1 MTFYNCRTHK
11 EQPRRKVLLVDD
23 DLGSAKVISWV
34 LGQNSYLV
42 RHIRESTKAL
52 KEFTK
57 SSRDFQAI
65 IVNARM
71 PGMTG
76 FEFARR
82 AKRHRSE
89 VRIVLLTDFHI
100 NTSEFRKVFPS
111 TQIDDIVVKPAAAR
125 NLMQAVTGTSIPAAE
140 RYQLETEGL
149 REYQKAL

>member
-1 MTFYNCRTHK
+1 
-11 EQPRRKVLLVDD
+11 
-23 DLGSAKVISWV
+23 
-34 LGQNSYLV
+34 
-42 RHIRESTKAL
+42 
-52 KEFTK
+52 
-57 SSRDFQAI
+57 
-65 IVNARM
+65 M